1 MKTTR
6 TIEGIIADVAE
17 RRRGTVWSVALSL
30 APWRES
36 DGQVAK
42 SELFIVLPVRD
53 EAAARRLARRLRG
66 ELGQPLRVS
75 TRTSR
80 RGVLEATSPV
90 RKTDGEVFVFASKSM
105 AMAREHIDAVLGTL
119 RLDRGMGWFERTRT
133 IGKKPYTLAV
143 KVSVPDDDAVV
154 KKAVLRAGPIVTK
167 IEGAWAEL
175 LDAVTN
181 ALFPVYDTRWRG
193 DEKALSRAA
202 FKKRLTPSEMV
213 VDATRTTVYLR
224 AGELFGD
231 HGVEVRIPAK
241 GTKREI
247 LVS

>member
-1 MKTTR
+1 MKATR

-17 RRRGTVWSVALSL
+17 RRRGTAWSVALSL
-30 APWRES
+30 SPWREG
-36 DGQVAK
+36 DGPVAK
-42 SELFIVLPVRD
+42 SELRIVVPVRD
-53 EAAARRLARRLRG
+53 EAAARRLSRRLRAEQG
-66 ELGQPLRVS
+66 LPVRVS

-80 RGVLEATSPV
+80 SGALEATSTV
-90 RKTDGEVFVFASKSM
+90 RKADGEAFVFASKSM

-119 RLDRGMGWFERTRT
+119 RLDRGMSWFERTRT
-133 IGKKPYTLAV
+133 MGKKPYTLAV

-154 KKAVLRAGPIVTK
+154 RKALLRAGPIVTS
-167 IEGAWAEL
+167 IERAWPEL
-175 LDAVTN
+175 LGAITDA
-181 ALFPVYDTRWRG
+181 LYDIYDTRWRG
-193 DEKALSRAA
+193 DAKLLSRDA
-202 FKKRLTPSEMV
+202 FEKRIAPSELV

-224 AGELFGD
+224 AGGLFGE